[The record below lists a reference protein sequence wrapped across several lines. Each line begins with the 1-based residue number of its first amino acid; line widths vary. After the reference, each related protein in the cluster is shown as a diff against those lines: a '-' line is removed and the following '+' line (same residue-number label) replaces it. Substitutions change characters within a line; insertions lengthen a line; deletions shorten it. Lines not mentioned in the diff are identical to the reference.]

1 MSARR
6 SPIRTP
12 GLAASFT
19 VVVTAALIAAG
30 GSVATA
36 DPPALDQESC
46 TTSLARAQVWPG
58 TLTDGVRLVSDGFG
72 SYLSRNPVCQAQM

>member
-6 SPIRTP
+6 VR

-19 VVVTAALIAAG
+19 FVVTVALVGFG

-36 DPPALDQESC
+36 DPPALDPETC
-46 TTSLARAQVWPG
+46 ANTLDRAQAWPG
-58 TLTDGVRLVSDGFG
+58 RLDDDVRLVSDGYY
-72 SYLSRNPVCQAQM
+72 SYLSRLPVCQTER

>member
-6 SPIRTP
+6 AR

-19 VVVTAALIAAG
+19 FVVTVALVGFG

-36 DPPALDQESC
+36 DPPALDPETC
-46 TTSLARAQVWPG
+46 GNTLDRAQAWPG
-58 TLTDGVRLVSDGFG
+58 TLNDDVRLVSDAYD
-72 SYLSRNPVCQAQM
+72 SYLSRHPVCQTER

>member
-6 SPIRTP
+6 PTLSR

-19 VVVTAALIAAG
+19 FVVTVALVGLG

-36 DPPALDQESC
+36 DPPALDPDTC
-46 TTSLARAQVWPG
+46 ANVLDRAQAWPG
-58 TLTDGVRLVSDGFG
+58 VLDDGTRLVSDGYS
-72 SYLSRNPVCQAQM
+72 SYLSQDPSCQTGM

>member
-6 SPIRTP
+6 IR

-19 VVVTAALIAAG
+19 FVVTVALVGVG

-36 DPPALDQESC
+36 DPPALDPETC
-46 TTSLARAQVWPG
+46 ANTLDRAQFFPG
-58 TLTDGVRLVSDGFG
+58 TLDGDVRLVSDGYD
-72 SYLSRNPVCQAQM
+72 SYLGRQSACQSDM

>member
-6 SPIRTP
+6 VR

-19 VVVTAALIAAG
+19 FVVTVALVGFG

-36 DPPALDQESC
+36 DPPALDPETC
-46 TTSLARAQVWPG
+46 GNILDRAQVWPG
-58 TLTDGVRLVSDGFG
+58 TLSDDVRVVSDAYD
-72 SYLSRNPVCQAQM
+72 SYLSRHESCQTET

>member
-6 SPIRTP
+6 VR

-19 VVVTAALIAAG
+19 FVVTVALVGFG

-36 DPPALDQESC
+36 DPPALDPETCSN
-46 TTSLARAQVWPG
+46 TLDRAQFFPG
-58 TLTDGVRLVSDGFG
+58 TLNEDVRLVSDGFD
-72 SYLSRNPVCQAQM
+72 SYLARASACQTET

>member
-6 SPIRTP
+6 VR

-19 VVVTAALIAAG
+19 FVVTVALVGVG

-36 DPPALDQESC
+36 DPPALDPETC
-46 TTSLARAQVWPG
+46 ANSLDRAQVWPG
-58 TLTDGVRLVSDGFG
+58 TLTDEVRLVSDGFA
-72 SYLSRNPVCQAQM
+72 SYLARSPVCQTET

>member
-6 SPIRTP
+6 VR

-19 VVVTAALIAAG
+19 FVVTVALVGFG

-36 DPPALDQESC
+36 DPPALDPETC
-46 TTSLARAQVWPG
+46 GNTLDRAQAWPG
-58 TLTDGVRLVSDGFG
+58 TLTEDVRLVSDGYD
-72 SYLSRNPVCQAQM
+72 SYLSRHPVCQTER